1 MDVSNESGTDDV
13 ECLRKVQ
20 SGRKVE
26 SAIRT
31 QVNDRSLQ
39 LECAWMLH
47 EAFLMPVLLYSSET
61 MVWRKNER
69 STIKDLEMDIL
80 RGLLGIIKIDRRP
93 NIRITMT
100 KGMDERINE
109 SVLRWFGHIE
119 RIGNNMIAKRAYV
132 GKCMGRGSVG

>member
-93 NIRITMT
+93 NTRITMT
-100 KGMDERINE
+100 KGMNERINE

-119 RIGNNMIAKRAYV
+119 RIGSTSISR
-132 GKCMGRGSVG
+132 